1 MVKTVFIAVSM
12 DELVRMLQERQGD
25 LSPEVFAPAMR
36 IAGSTLRAYY
46 AGHRD
51 IGLTNGRKLIAY
63 FEGVGDPDMAG
74 EIRAYLER
82 KMAI

>member
-1 MVKTVFIAVSM
+1 MIEIVEKVSM
-12 DELVRMLQERQGD
+12 DEIVKLLQERQGK
-25 LSPEVFAPAMR
+25 LSPEVFAPAMG

-46 AGHRD
+46 TGLRD
-51 IGLTNGRKLIAY
+51 IGLANGRKLIAY
-63 FEGVGDPDMAG
+63 FEGAGDPDMAG